1 MFYPL
6 LEKQTKMFN
15 KKIGI
20 FMKDKRSQIGETM
33 TWVVATVIIIMILL
47 ISILVATSYLGKHKG
62 VDFLAKRSDLLAS
75 ESFFAYVLTE
85 DSEGQTV
92 YEQLRNQENLNDFNG
107 NLAIKIFD
115 ELYGGE
121 YPEVWI
127 GIATNI
133 AVSPS
138 IKNQYFGSKPV
149 LKGGDP
155 KYPFAES
162 IKKPD
167 KPYVSQR
174 ITLDESKSIELV
186 LTH

>member
-1 MFYPL
+1 MVFL
-6 LEKQTKMFN
+6 
-15 KKIGI
+15 
-20 FMKDKRSQIGETM
+20 KDKRSQIGETM
-33 TWVVATVIIIMILL
+33 TWIVATVIIIIILL
-47 ISILVATSYLGKHKG
+47 ASIFIATSYLGKNKG
-62 VDFLAKRSDLLAS
+62 ADFLAKRSDLLAS
-75 ESFFAYVLTE
+75 ESFFAYLLTE
-85 DSEGQTV
+85 DTEGQTV
-92 YEQLRNQENLNDFNG
+92 YEQLKNKGNLNDFNG
-107 NLAIKIFD
+107 NLGIKIFD
-115 ELYGGE
+115 ELYGEE

-127 GIATNI
+127 GIATGI

-155 KYPFAES
+155 KYPFAET

-174 ITLDESKSIELV
+174 IALNENKSIELV

>member
-1 MFYPL
+1 MFYLL
-6 LEKQTKMFN
+6 LEKQKKMFN

-33 TWVVATVIIIMILL
+33 TWVVATVIIIVILL
-47 ISILVATSYLGKHKG
+47 VSIFIATSYLGKNKG
-62 VDFLAKRSDLLAS
+62 ADFLAKRSDLLAS
-75 ESFFAYVLTE
+75 ESFFAYLLTE
-85 DSEGQTV
+85 DTGGQTV
-92 YEQLRNQENLNDFNG
+92 YEQLRDEENLNDFNG
-107 NLAIKIFD
+107 NLAIRIFD
-115 ELYGGE
+115 GFYGEE

-138 IKNQYFGSKPV
+138 IKNEYFGSKPV

-174 ITLDESKSIELV
+174 ITLNEIKSIELV

>member
-1 MFYPL
+1 
-6 LEKQTKMFN
+6 MFN
-15 KKIGI
+15 KKSG
-20 FMKDKRSQIGETM
+20 QIGETM
-33 TWVVATVIIIMILL
+33 TWIVATVIIIIILL
-47 ISILVATSYLGKHKG
+47 ISIFVATSYLGKNKG
-62 VDFLAKRSDLLAS
+62 ADFLAKRSDLLAS
-75 ESFFAYVLTE
+75 KSFFAYVLTE
-85 DSEGQTV
+85 NAEGQTV
-92 YEQLRNQENLNDFNG
+92 HEQLKNKGNLNDFNG

-127 GIATNI
+127 GIATGI

-138 IKNQYFGSKPV
+138 IKNEYFGSKPV

-167 KPYVSQR
+167 KSYISQR
-174 ITLDESKSIELV
+174 IALNESKFIELV

>member
-1 MFYPL
+1 
-6 LEKQTKMFN
+6 MFN
-15 KKIGI
+15 KKIPI
-20 FMKDKRSQIGETM
+20 FLKDKRSQIGETI
-33 TWVVATVIIIMILL
+33 TWVVATVIIIIILL
-47 ISILVATSYLGKHKG
+47 ISIFISTSYLGKNKG
-62 VDFLAKRSDLLAS
+62 ADFLAKRSDLLAS

-85 DSEGQTV
+85 DTGGQTV
-92 YEQLRNQENLNDFNG
+92 HEQLKNQGNLNDFNG

-115 ELYGGE
+115 ELYGEE

-127 GIATNI
+127 GIAPHS

-138 IKNQYFGSKPV
+138 IKNEYFGSKPV

-155 KYPFAES
+155 KCPFAES
-162 IKKPD
+162 IKKPG

-174 ITLDESKSIELV
+174 IALDENKSIELV